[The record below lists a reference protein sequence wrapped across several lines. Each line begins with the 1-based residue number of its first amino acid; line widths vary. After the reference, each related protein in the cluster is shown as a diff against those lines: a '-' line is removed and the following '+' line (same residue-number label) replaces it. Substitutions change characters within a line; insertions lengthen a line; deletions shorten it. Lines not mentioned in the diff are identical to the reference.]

1 MSITAA
7 FTSVSAID
15 AGNISPVLQ
24 GFLDDAKA
32 MTSLHERD
40 QKFSEM
46 TYIRALLE
54 GDDNLVIA
62 GVRINSSGRGEG
74 GDALSG
80 SVRAV
85 NRLLMAMM
93 MQDVAADLEQLMELQ
108 AELYEARS
116 VLNDMLEEHFT
127 KEEIDALPP
136 EGSPERHQAIRD
148 ALRKKLE
155 NGEMSQEAYD
165 EVIAQNDREND
176 LSLQV
181 DAMIQELADNNE
193 IVAALLVAQEQ
204 HKALLAER
212 SEIEGRLNRYEGVS
226 RKLMELRG
234 KDRGEITQGLDVLLV
249 EHGDLDITIPA
260 DLSPEEAIDYV
271 QTQVSEAAA
280 IDSAAAV
287 EIVDQIEV
295 AEAVEARIHEEAS
308 QEFSGFADIDMFT
321 APDKNVVTEAPAVN
335 ASYEL
340 GGLFNN

>member
-32 MTSLHERD
+32 MTSPHERD

-108 AELYEARS
+108 QELADIRMR
-116 VLNDMLEEHFT
+116 LNAMIEEDFT
-127 KEEIDALPP
+127 QEEIDALPP
-136 EGSPERHQAIRD
+136 EGSPERYYAIRD
-148 ALRKKLE
+148 AYTRKLE
-155 NGEMSQEAYD
+155 NGDISQERYD
-165 EVIAQNDREND
+165 AAMEHNDRILKLEAQINVI
-176 LSLQV
+176 L
-181 DAMIQELADNNE
+181 QELVNNNE

-204 HKALLAER
+204 HKALLEER
-212 SEIEGRLNRYEGVS
+212 SEIEGRLNRYESVS

-234 KDRGEITQGLDVLLV
+234 KDKGEITQGLDVLLV
-249 EHGDLDITIPA
+249 EHGDLDITIPP

-271 QTQVSEAAA
+271 QTQVSEAVA

-287 EIVDQIEV
+287 EIVGQIEV
-295 AEAVEARIHEEAS
+295 AEAVEIKVQEAAADS
-308 QEFSGFADIDMFT
+308 INDIDYGILKPLDET
-321 APDKNVVTEAPAVN
+321 ISDNVMGAKSDFQISFGN
-335 ASYEL
+335 
-340 GGLFNN
+340 G